1 MDGLSRSNLDLG
13 TRGLRDEQDSPGDG
27 EEEEEKGRHQAEDDD
42 QPVTEWDIYNSDSDN
57 QQLCTDSV
65 DTEHEHFGTDSF
77 ESNKVDDREL
87 GGREK

>member
-13 TRGLRDEQDSPGDG
+13 TRGVRDKQDSPGDG

-57 QQLCTDSV
+57 QQLFTHSV
-65 DTEHEHFGTDSF
+65 DTEHQHFGTDSV
-77 ESNKVDDREL
+77 EPDEVDDREL